1 MPPRVA
7 FVTIGPSP
15 CTDVLPVI
23 IAETRTYLAPIGFV
37 PSGFAPTAALQRRSR
52 GRRNTSPG
60 AAMAA
65 MAGPPGRQARRS
77 NADGRAGFAPFC
89 NAPSVRAIGRN
100 ACR

>member
-23 IAETRTYLAPIGFV
+23 IAETRTCFAPIGFV
-37 PSGFAPTAALQRRSR
+37 PTAALPPPRLCPSGFAATEQRAPQHGSWCRNGSHGWAA
-52 GRRNTSPG
+52 
-60 AAMAA
+60 
-65 MAGPPGRQARRS
+65 PGRQARRS

-89 NAPSVRAIGRN
+89 NAPSV
-100 ACR
+100 

>member
-23 IAETRTYLAPIGFV
+23 IAETRTCFAPIGFV

-52 GRRNTSPG
+52 GRRNTGPG

-65 MAGPPGRQARRS
+65 MAGPPQAGKRVDPTPRW
-77 NADGRAGFAPFC
+77 ARWLCA
-89 NAPSVRAIGRN
+89 VL
-100 ACR
+100 